1 MTMSEQRIQSF
12 EEFWP
17 FYVREHRL
25 RSTRRLHVL
34 GTTLGLAVFIAALA
48 LQLWWWLLAAVVC
61 GYGFAWFSH
70 FVIEKNKPAS
80 FSYPLWSFAADWKL
94 WALTLTGR
102 MEAEAQRIL
111 ATPAK

>member
-1 MTMSEQRIQSF
+1 MSEQRIQSF
-12 EEFWP
+12 AEFWP
-17 FYVREHRL
+17 FYVREHSL
-25 RSTRRLHVL
+25 RSTRLIHFV
-34 GTTLGLAVFIAALA
+34 GTTLSLAVVIAAIA
-48 LQLWWWLLAAVVC
+48 TQQWWWLLAAPVC

-102 MEAEAQRIL
+102 MEAETQRIL
-111 ATPAK
+111 GAATK